1 MKYFVTG
8 ATGFIGG
15 RVARQLRAAGHE
27 VVTVARN
34 PAKAS
39 DLTALGVEVQP
50 GDITDR
56 ATLRG
61 PMTGV
66 DGVFHI
72 AGWYKIGAR
81 DKSPAKP
88 TNVEGTRN
96 VLETMRD
103 LGIAKGVYTST
114 VAVFGDTHGVMA
126 DESYRAGGPWL
137 SVYDHTKWQ
146 AHYEVAEPLIQAGL
160 PLVIVQPGLAY
171 GPGDTSPVH
180 DAFVRYL
187 QGKLPMAPPRTA
199 YCWGHVEDIARGH
212 ILAME
217 QGRPGESYII
227 AGPAHTFIEALALA
241 QQITGSPAPRQHPP
255 PALLKGMA
263 AVMVVVGKVAPLPQE
278 YTGEWLRSIA
288 GVTYLATNA
297 KARRELGYAPRAL
310 ADGLADTLAAEMA
323 ALGMRSPKQAQP
335 AQ

>member
-34 PAKAS
+34 PAKAG
-39 DLTALGVEVQP
+39 DLAALGVDVRP
-50 GDITDR
+50 GNITDR
-56 ATLRG
+56 ASLRG

-81 DKSPAKP
+81 DKSPAMP

-103 LGIAKGVYTST
+103 LGISKGVYTST
-114 VAVFGDTHGVMA
+114 VTIFGDTHGVTA

-146 AHYEVAEPLIQAGL
+146 AHYEVAEPLIRAGL
-160 PLVIVQPGLAY
+160 PLVVVQPGLTY
-171 GPGDTSPVH
+171 GPGDTSAVH
-180 DAFVRYL
+180 NTFVQYL
-187 QGKLPMAPPRTA
+187 QGKLPMAPARTT
-199 YCWGHVEDIARGH
+199 YCWAHVEDTARGH

-217 QGRPGESYII
+217 QGRLGESYII
-227 AGPAHTFIEALALA
+227 AGPPHTFVEAMALAEG
-241 QQITGSPAPRQHPP
+241 ITGVPAPRQHPP
-255 PALLKGMA
+255 PALFKALARVMDVAG
-263 AVMVVVGKVAPLPQE
+263 AVVPVPEA
-278 YTGEWLRSIA
+278 YSGEGLRGIA

-297 KARRELGYAPRAL
+297 KARRELGYNPRSL

-323 ALGMRSPKQAQP
+323 ALGMPATPHAQN
-335 AQ
+335 AR

>member
-1 MKYFVTG
+1 V
-8 ATGFIGG
+8 
-15 RVARQLRAAGHE
+15 VALVRTPSKADDLARLGIQLHA
-27 VVTVARN
+27 
-34 PAKAS
+34 
-39 DLTALGVEVQP
+39 
-50 GDITDR
+50 GDITNKASMR
-56 ATLRG
+56 A

-72 AGWYKIGAR
+72 AGWYKIGVRDNSQAR
-81 DKSPAKP
+81 PI
-88 TNVEGTRN
+88 NVVGTRN

-103 LGIAKGVYTST
+103 LGIPKGVYTST
-114 VAVFGDTHGVMA
+114 VAVFGDTHGVLA

-137 SVYDHTKWQ
+137 TEYDHTKWQ
-146 AHYEVAEPLIQAGL
+146 GHYEVAEPLMQAGL

-180 DAFVRYL
+180 ETFVRYL
-187 QGKLPMAPPRTA
+187 QGKLPMAPSRTA

-217 QGRPGESYII
+217 RGRPGESYII
-227 AGPAHTFIEALALA
+227 AGPPHTLLEALALA
-241 QQITGSPAPRQHPP
+241 AQITGIPAPRQHPP
-255 PALLKGMA
+255 PALLKGLA
-263 AVMVVVGKVAPLPQE
+263 AVMDVAGRVVPLPQE
-278 YTGEWLRSIA
+278 YTGEGLRSIA

-297 KARRELGYAPRAL
+297 KARRELGYTPRSL